1 MDRNRSRD
9 IESVDLLTRRE
20 IEARVVAPILDRF
33 ANELGRAHALNSA
46 RSVIEGI
53 AREQGAKLAEAMQSR
68 SLERFAGTL
77 EMWKKGGALEI
88 EMLEQS
94 QYKLSFNVTRCRFAE
109 MYRELGIEDL
119 GIILSCN
126 RDFALIEGFNPD
138 AILTRTQTIMEG
150 ADHCDFR
157 FTLKE
162 TR

>member
-33 ANELGRAHALNSA
+33 AKELGRAHALESA
-46 RSVIEGI
+46 RSVIQGI

-77 EMWKKGGALEI
+77 EI

-94 QYKLSFNVTRCRFAE
+94 QYRLSFNVTRCRFAE

-138 AILTRTQTIMEG
+138 AILTRTETIMEG

-162 TR
+162 I